1 MKQKSLTPL
10 TVKKIAKQLADQ
22 HPEFSSVI
30 SLYGFPP
37 LWEREPTFQTLV
49 HIILEQQVS
58 LASAKSTLEKLLF
71 VSGTLTPEKFL
82 LYSDAELKSF
92 GFSRQKM
99 LYCRHLSEMILD
111 GTLEIENLDTMP
123 DDEVRE
129 ALIKVKG
136 IGRWSSD
143 VYLLMVLLRHD
154 IWPKGD
160 LALAVGF
167 KELFGLKE
175 TPTQDH
181 LEKIAEKWRPYRS
194 VAARLIW
201 KFYLGKR
208 GK

>member
-1 MKQKSLTPL
+1 MKQTGLTPSSI
-10 TVKKIAKQLADQ
+10 KKIVKQLAEQ
-22 HPEFSSVI
+22 HPEFASVI

-58 LASAKSTLEKLLF
+58 LASAKSTLDKLLF
-71 VSGTLTPEKFL
+71 VSGNLTPEKFL
-82 LYSDAELKSF
+82 LYSDADLKSF

-111 GTLEIENLDTMP
+111 GTLKIESLSSMP

-129 ALIKVKG
+129 ELIKVKG

-160 LALAVGF
+160 LALAVGY

-175 TPTQDH
+175 TPTQNE
-181 LEKIAEKWRPYRS
+181 LENIAENWRPYRS